1 VTVYDYRQKVI
12 QYSTAQITYNTDC
25 CGLSVEYHRYNIGIV
40 DRSEWR
46 VAFSVANLG
55 SFGTLRKQDRL
66 F

>member
-1 VTVYDYRQKVI
+1 
-12 QYSTAQITYNTDC
+12 
-25 CGLSVEYHRYNIGIV
+25 VEYHRYNIGIV

-55 SFGTLRKQDRL
+55 SFGTLRKQDRV